1 MMDNNGTI
9 FVFGGAFNPLTAA
22 HESAIR
28 ALSRRA
34 ADGGVI
40 LLPSGADFVEIWK
53 PGQRVLPDAA
63 RIDMLK
69 AFVAEAGLSNVTI
82 NSLALRDNLC
92 TYDALNR
99 LLSETGAQRAVFVIG
114 EDKLPELPRWAHA
127 GELVEKTDFMVLNYA
142 RNGAEEMKLAGL
154 DAPVRVEYL
163 KLDAGTETTHATDI
177 RGRMRRHDAT
187 LMDEKA
193 GAYMAG
199 MPECVKVCSCAPQ
212 VFLANPARNAAAI
225 IECMEN
231 TDGDILVFPELSISG
246 YTCGD
251 LFLAPAF
258 IRACEEAA
266 AKVAAATRATGQLAY
281 FGCPVMHANR
291 LYNCAAAAWNGEI
304 VALVPKTAIANYSEF
319 YEKRWFASGS
329 ECADQTVR
337 YCGRYIPFG
346 SDILLRAARGGAVVA
361 AEICED
367 AWIPAPPSMRHCMAG
382 ANIIVNLSA
391 SNELVAKTEY
401 RRQML
406 SMLSARGVCA
416 YVYASCGIGES
427 SSDVVY
433 SGTRL
438 IYQNGRL
445 LAEKQQ
451 PLGCVGDT
459 CASAVVDISMLE
471 ADRLRMGSFVQPGAS
486 AGYRSVGYDQTTFRF
501 PAKVASSPF
510 VPADEGDA
518 RRRRCLEI
526 LELQAR
532 GLVQRVRSIGVKRL
546 VIGISGGL
554 DSTLALIV
562 AHTAVR
568 AMGMPDDSII
578 AVTMPGFA
586 TSSRTLKNATDLCKQ
601 FGADFRTVAI
611 GDACTLHGRDIGHD
625 PDVHD
630 VTYENIQARERTQI
644 LMDIANMEGG
654 IVVGTGDLSELA
666 LGWCTYN
673 GDHISHYGVNC
684 GVPKTLVQFI
694 VRTYAMNS
702 AAPDTRDTLISILD
716 TEITPELVPGGA
728 STEER
733 IGKYALHDFYMYY
746 FMRYGFTRDKL
757 RILAAGAFGAWRL
770 DEIDKTLDTFFWRFF
785 SSQFKRNCLPDGPK
799 IGSVAVSPRGDL
811 RLPADCPESWYSKG

>member
-1 MMDNNGTI
+1 MDRNGTI

-34 ADGGVI
+34 ADERVI
-40 LLPSGADFVEIWK
+40 LLPSGADFVEMWK
-53 PGQRVLPDAA
+53 PGQSVLPDAA
-63 RIDMLK
+63 RIDLLK
-69 AFVAEAGLSNVTI
+69 AFITDEGLSNVTI
-82 NSLALRDNLC
+82 DTLALRDNLC

-99 LLSETGAQRAVFVIG
+99 LLSENIAQRAVFVIG
-114 EDKLPELPRWAHA
+114 EDKLPELPHWAHA
-127 GELVEKTDFMVLNYA
+127 AELVEKTDFIVLNYA
-142 RNGAEEMKLAGL
+142 RNGAEEMHICGL
-154 DAPVRVEYL
+154 ETPVRVEYL
-163 KLDAGTETTHATDI
+163 KLDAGTEKTHATNI
-177 RGRMRRHDAT
+177 RERMRRHDAA
-187 LMDEKA
+187 LIEEKA
-193 GAYMAG
+193 GTYMAG
-199 MPECVKVCSCAPQ
+199 RPECVKVCACTPH
-212 VFLANPARNAAAI
+212 VYLANPGKNAAAI
-225 IECMEN
+225 IDCMKN

-246 YTCGD
+246 YTCAD
-251 LFLAPAF
+251 MFLAPAF

-266 AKVAAATRATGQLAY
+266 AKVAAATRATGQLVY
-281 FGCPVMHANR
+281 FGCPVMHDNR

-304 VALVPKTAIANYSEF
+304 AALIPKTAIANYGEF
-319 YEKRWFASGS
+319 YEKRWFTSGA
-329 ECADQTVR
+329 ECTDQTVR
-337 YCGRYIPFG
+337 YCGRDVPFG

-367 AWIPAPPSMRHCMAG
+367 AWIPVPPSMRHCMAG

-416 YVYASCGIGES
+416 YVYASCGAGES

-433 SGTRL
+433 AGTRL

-445 LAEKQQ
+445 LADKQQ
-451 PLGCVGDT
+451 PLGDVGNID
-459 CASAVVDISMLE
+459 AGAVVDISMLE
-471 ADRLRMGSFVQPGAS
+471 ADRLRMGSFTQPGAG
-486 AGYRSVGYDQTTFRF
+486 AGYRSVEYAQTTFRF
-501 PAKVASSPF
+501 PAKVNTSPF
-510 VPADEGDA
+510 VPSDEGDA

-526 LELQAR
+526 LTLQAR
-532 GLVQRVRSIGVKRL
+532 GLVQRVRSIGVKKL

-601 FGADFRTVAI
+601 FGTDFRTVPI
-611 GDACTLHGRDIGHD
+611 GEACTIHGRDIGHAAD
-625 PDVHD
+625 AHD
-630 VTYENIQARERTQI
+630 ITYENIQARERTQI

-684 GVPKTLVQFI
+684 GIPKTLVQFI
-694 VRTYAMNS
+694 VRTYALNS
-702 AAPDTRDTLISILD
+702 AAPDTRETLISILD

-746 FMRYGFTRDKL
+746 FLRYGFDRDKL
-757 RILAAGAFGAWRL
+757 RMLAAGAFGAWRL
-770 DEIDKTLDTFFWRFF
+770 DEIDRTLDTFFGRFF